1 MNIHEFKKEFDI
13 HFFAFAKKKIQEYK
27 KIAKDKETR
36 SFFSHLEKYIKG
48 GKRLRPYAA
57 YLGFSESKKV
67 LSQKEWLVF
76 ISLELIHVLALI
88 HDDVIDRAT
97 DRRGLDTINAFIQKN
112 SNIIR
117 GDKVHFANSQ
127 AILVGD
133 LIFAAAF
140 QALRESGASDQV
152 QYKIQQLLDEV
163 ILGQMIDVKL
173 AHVNFTTRTQ
183 IMTKSKYKT
192 ALYTF
197 ARPFEVGAIL
207 GGVSVKKQQDLYT
220 IGESFGLT
228 YQIQD
233 DYLDIFG
240 SRDTLKKEL
249 MNDIKE
255 GQQTFVTESFFRKA
269 NPKQQKEFMQYFGN
283 NFSKQD
289 AHKILKLL
297 KELQIDTDVYSKLT
311 QSFTSTKSNIVSSSL
326 SKKTKVQLKELVELL
341 KARS

>member
-1 MNIHEFKKEFDI
+1 MTLQEFKKEFDI

-27 KIAKDKETR
+27 TIAKDKETR

-57 YLGFSESKKV
+57 YLGFSESKKK

-76 ISLELIHVLALI
+76 VSLELIHVLALI

-97 DRRGLDTINAFIQKN
+97 DRRGLDTMNTFIQKS
-112 SNIIR
+112 SNILR
-117 GDKVHFANSQ
+117 GDKVHFASSQ
-127 AILVGD
+127 A
-133 LIFAAAF
+133 IFAAAF
-140 QALRESGASDQV
+140 QALRESGASEQV

-173 AHVNFTTRTQ
+173 AHSDFVNRAQ
-183 IMTKSKYKT
+183 IVTKSKYKT

-197 ARPFEVGAIL
+197 ARPLEVGAIL
-207 GGVSVKKQQDLYT
+207 GVVSTKKQQDFYT

-228 YQIQD
+228 YQLQD

-240 SRDTLKKEL
+240 NKTSLQKEL

-255 GQQTFVTESFFRKA
+255 GQQTLVTESFFRKA
-269 NPKQQKEFMQYFGN
+269 NTKQRKEFLQYFGS
-283 NFSKQD
+283 NFSKKD
-289 AHKILKLL
+289 AYQVLKLL
-297 KELQIDTDVYSKLT
+297 KDLEVDTEVYSKLAK
-311 QSFTSTKSNIVSSSL
+311 SFTSTKNKIASSSL
-326 SKKTKVQLKELVELL
+326 SKQSRDRLNKLVDLL
-341 KARS
+341 EARS